1 MRLVVQGRADLGSG
15 DVVACPGEHALMA
28 VAGCQGEPR
37 LGASLQVAR
46 GLLACGA
53 SDPARCGPK
62 ACGGGCAAGL
72 ALARGVGGRGHARPG
87 RGREKE
93 EGKKKRKEEK
103 KKEKKEEK
111 KRKSEIGREKK

>member
-1 MRLVVQGRADLGSG
+1 VAPATRPGAGPRRAEEG
-15 DVVACPGEHALMA
+15 ALP
-28 VAGCQGEPR
+28 VWR
-37 LGASLQVAR
+37 SR
-46 GLLACGA
+46 G
-53 SDPARCGPK
+53 
-62 ACGGGCAAGL
+62 
-72 ALARGVGGRGHARPG
+72 GVGGRGHARPG